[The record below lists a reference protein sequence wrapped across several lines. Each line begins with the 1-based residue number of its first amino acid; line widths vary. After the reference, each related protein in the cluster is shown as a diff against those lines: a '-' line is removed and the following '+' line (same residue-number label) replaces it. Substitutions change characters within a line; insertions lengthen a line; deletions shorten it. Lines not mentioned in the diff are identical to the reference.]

1 VQCTFEYFR
10 GTISAIVETT
20 PPLLHAPGGFFTFQV
35 HIQEHSM
42 SAKPIPGFSGDVK
55 PAFVPST
62 NGGAAKTPVD
72 NRVTTGSNGKGNG
85 FPKNDAMIPSKV

>member
-1 VQCTFEYFR
+1 
-10 GTISAIVETT
+10 
-20 PPLLHAPGGFFTFQV
+20 
-35 HIQEHSM
+35 M